1 MCINRQII
9 NYFDTGS
16 ISNSGEFRV
25 VKKYASVADSNAQAT
40 SDSLI
45 AGAMCTALC
54 CIL

>member
-1 MCINRQII
+1 MYKLSYYISS
-9 NYFDTGS
+9 FETGS
-16 ISNSGEFRV
+16 ISGELRV
-25 VKKYASVADSNAQAT
+25 VKKYPSVADSNAQAT